1 MIDEKTE
8 GLLEAADYLI
18 AEAERQ
24 EYFEFANAVRQAKSE
39 LVQTPAFKK
48 AAAEPSKPKTSI

>member
-8 GLLEAADYLI
+8 GLLEATDYLI

-24 EYFEFANAVRQAKSE
+24 EYFEFANAVRQAKADLE
-39 LVQTPAFKK
+39 QTPAFKK
-48 AAAEPSKPKTSI
+48 AAAKPATQKNAD